1 MSKKSKDKAAEQLA
15 RLAKAWSTHRNV
27 MDEAARYAEPRQLA
41 NRIAAHLQ
49 LIEADAEALCIR
61 LHALGESDLADTTDN
76 LLHVV
81 RDMIPRVGQNLLIVC
96 HDVAR
101 RYAHRMPAPVDV
113 A

>member
-1 MSKKSKDKAAEQLA
+1 MAKIAA
-15 RLAKAWSTHRNV
+15 AWSTHRNT
-27 MDEAARYAEPRQLA
+27 MDEAVRHTQPRQLA

-49 LIEADAEALCIR
+49 LIEADADQLSLCLRALDEQEI
-61 LHALGESDLADTTDN
+61 ADIADN

-96 HDVAR
+96 HDVAQ
-101 RYAHRMPAPVDV
+101 RYAQRMPAPMDV

>member
-1 MSKKSKDKAAEQLA
+1 MSKHKKQKASERIAKLA
-15 RLAKAWSTHRNV
+15 TAWSTHRET
-27 MDEAARYAEPRQLA
+27 MDEATRYAEPRQLA

-61 LHALGESDLADTTDN
+61 LHALGESDLADTTDK

-81 RDMIPRVGQNLLIVC
+81 RDMIPRVGQNLLLVC

-101 RYAHRMPAPVDV
+101 RYAQRMPAPVDV